1 MSKKI
6 DIYNRALEEADYVIM
21 NKATIRQTAKA
32 FKMSKSAVYR
42 DVKVLLKEYSLDKS
56 KKVEEVLSE
65 NKRLRHIRGG
75 HATKR
80 KYAK

>member
-1 MSKKI
+1 MVKKI
-6 DIYNRALEEADYVIM
+6 DIYIRALEEADYVIM